1 MNKSKLHLKIPKQ
14 TMHRKLFLYTFA
26 MAILLLSLLATLLI
40 LLGRFRTPKDELFE
54 KSDMQ
59 AQVFEREILTHRN
72 TLAIMGVHLSDD
84 AATIVG
90 QYLTEHNMAFD
101 ELNDNSEALL
111 EIQKLLFDPLREYF
125 FQTDCSG
132 AFVILNATVNSAAK
146 EGTQSGLYLQVTGYE
161 RDRRRDAVLYR
172 GIASVGRENGVMP
185 HRKWRLETRR
195 SFFPEWD
202 KATADTGLP
211 LEQSYRFT
219 DLFTL
224 PGMSERAI
232 LITLPVRDKNGSLLG
247 ICGFELS
254 ESYFSLFHSQ
264 VSKLNHSTC
273 LMAEVSDDHTYSSF
287 LACGATNDYYH
298 TPESELVAHDF
309 RGGLTKFLCD
319 GNSYIGVVRRY
330 TGNTTSPGFS
340 TIVMT
345 PEADYI
351 RANLKNAL
359 GIWFLVSLLV
369 VLSAFC
375 CVYVSHRYLKPVL
388 RGLEQIKAES
398 SQRKRT
404 DILEINNVLDFL
416 SSKERESADHLTS
429 LIEERNAAKEA
440 YDRAQS
446 EIDKLA
452 ERTRDTVDQEAY
464 HFFLERIPD
473 LSKTEREIFDYYVSG
488 LSTKEILASANI
500 RESTLKYH
508 NSHIYEKLNVKSRK
522 ELLIYISL
530 MNRSK
535 GGERESNGDID
546 AKAE

>member
-1 MNKSKLHLKIPKQ
+1 M
-14 TMHRKLFLYTFA
+14 
-26 MAILLLSLLATLLI
+26 
-40 LLGRFRTPKDELFE
+40 
-54 KSDMQ
+54 
-59 AQVFEREILTHRN
+59 
-72 TLAIMGVHLSDD
+72 
-84 AATIVG
+84 
-90 QYLTEHNMAFD
+90 
-101 ELNDNSEALL
+101 
-111 EIQKLLFDPLREYF
+111 
-125 FQTDCSG
+125 
-132 AFVILNATVNSAAK
+132 
-146 EGTQSGLYLQVTGYE
+146 LYLIIYA
-161 RDRRRDAVLYR
+161 RD
-172 GIASVGRENGVMP
+172 
-185 HRKWRLETRR
+185 
-195 SFFPEWD
+195 
-202 KATADTGLP
+202 
-211 LEQSYRFT
+211 
-219 DLFTL
+219 
-224 PGMSERAI
+224 
-232 LITLPVRDKNGSLLG
+232 
-247 ICGFELS
+247 C
-254 ESYFSLFHSQ
+254 
-264 VSKLNHSTC
+264 KLNHSTC

-330 TGNTTSPGFS
+330 TGDTTSPGFS

-388 RGLEQIKAES
+388 KGLEQIKAES

-416 SSKERESADHLTS
+416 SS
-429 LIEERNAAKEA
+429 
-440 YDRAQS
+440 
-446 EIDKLA
+446 
-452 ERTRDTVDQEAY
+452 
-464 HFFLERIPD
+464 
-473 LSKTEREIFDYYVSG
+473 
-488 LSTKEILASANI
+488 NI

-508 NSHIYEKLNVKSRK
+508 NSHIYETLNVKSRK